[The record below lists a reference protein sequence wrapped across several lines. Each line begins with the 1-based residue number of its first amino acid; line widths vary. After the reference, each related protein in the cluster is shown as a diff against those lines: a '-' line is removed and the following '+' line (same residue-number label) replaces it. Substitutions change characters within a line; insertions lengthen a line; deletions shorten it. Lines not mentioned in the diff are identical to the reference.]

1 MEVYMKE
8 FLKQNWFVAV
18 IAVFFLGISIFYAYD
33 QNKDNLPS
41 KTVGG
46 KDVVFSVED
55 TDFPADELYDE
66 LYKTY
71 GKSELF
77 LNFYM
82 GVIDANVEET
92 EELTNQINGAVSQ
105 TVSYYTNYYGYG
117 LEYLNQL
124 AKYYYGYPDFPTYV
138 KYQIKAEKL
147 YSDYISQHADEYV
160 TEEFITKHNP
170 RVISYCLI
178 KFDDPHNPTAAE
190 MDRLNAAKTAWES
203 EYTAETFN
211 EFAIKYSEDAST
223 ASSGGKL
230 GYVDDN
236 SSLVDAFL
244 KTALTLEENEVSKWI
259 FDENYGY
266 FLIKCDSK
274 DYQDYAADPNFLSTV
289 LTDNANLANEI
300 VWQYAK
306 SANITFIDEEVKA
319 YILQQLNISE
329 DGE

>member
-1 MEVYMKE
+1 MKE

-18 IAVFFLGISIFYAYD
+18 IAVFFLGISVFYAYD
-33 QNKDNLPS
+33 QNKDNLPN
-41 KTVGG
+41 KTVNG
-46 KDVVFSVED
+46 KDVIFSVDD
-55 TDFPADELYDE
+55 TNFTADELYDE

-77 LNFYM
+77 LKFYM

-92 EELTNQINGAVSQ
+92 DELMEQINNAISQ

-124 AKYYYGYPDFPTYV
+124 ARYYYGYPDFPSYV
-138 KYQIKAEKL
+138 EYQLKAEKL
-147 YSDYISQHADEYV
+147 YSTYISQHAEKYV

-178 KFDDPHNPTAAE
+178 KFDDPKNPTADETA
-190 MDRLNAAKTAWES
+190 RLNAAMDGWTND
-203 EYTAETFN
+203 YNAETFA
-211 EFAIKYSEDAST
+211 EFAMKYSEDPST
-223 ASSGGKL
+223 ASKGGKL
-230 GYVDDN
+230 GYVDNN
-236 SSLVDAFL
+236 SALVEAFL
-244 KTALTLEENEVSKWI
+244 KAALALEEGQVSEWI

-274 DYQDYAADPNFLSTV
+274 NYGDYASDPNFLSTV

-300 VWQYAK
+300 VWQYAQN
-306 SANITFIDEEVKA
+306 ADITFMDEAVKD
-319 YILQQLNISE
+319 YIMQQLNVVK

>member
-1 MEVYMKE
+1 MKE

-18 IAVFFLGISIFYAYD
+18 IALFFIGISIYYAYD
-33 QNKDNLPS
+33 QNKDNLPN
-41 KTVGG
+41 KVVDG
-46 KDVVFSVED
+46 KDVVFSVDD
-55 TDFPADELYDE
+55 TNFTADELYDE

-77 LNFYM
+77 LKFYM

-92 EELTNQINGAVSQ
+92 EELKSQINNAVTQ

-117 LEYLNQL
+117 LDYLNQL
-124 AKYYYGYPDFPTYV
+124 AKYYYGYPDFPSYV
-138 KYQIKAEKL
+138 EYQIKAEKL
-147 YSDYISQHADEYV
+147 YSGYIKEHAQEYV
-160 TEEFITKHNP
+160 TEEFIAKHSP

-178 KFDDPHNPTAAE
+178 KFDDPKNPTAE
-190 MDRLNAAKTAWES
+190 ETSRLNAAQQAWTN
-203 EYTAETFN
+203 EYSVEKFA
-211 EFAIKYSEDAST
+211 EFAMKYSEDAST
-223 ASSGGKL
+223 AGDGGLL

-244 KTALTLEENEVSKWI
+244 KAALDLEEGQVSEWI

-274 DYQDYAADPNFLSTV
+274 NYEDYATDPNFLSTV

-300 VWQYAK
+300 VWKYAQG
-306 SANITFIDEEVKA
+306 ANITFVDDSVKE
-319 YILQQLNISE
+319 YIMQQLNVDK